1 MTTAWW
7 ETPRSLS
14 EMVEMWKTHPIFVLR
29 CANVPRSFITA
40 ALNFE
45 LADNDVIYLWRT
57 QRPSTN
63 IPTQE
68 SNMTSGTVQYAW
80 EIATE
85 AERNN
90 ALDALSA
97 KDPARLLGWDV
108 IALQHPNEPR
118 LRAFAPQPSS
128 PSFFMEIL

>member
-14 EMVEMWKTHPIFVLR
+14 EMMEMWKTNPIFVLR
-29 CANVPRSFITA
+29 CANVPRLFITA

-57 QRPSTN
+57 QRPSAG
-63 IPTQE
+63 IPTEE

-85 AERNN
+85 AEREN
-90 ALDALSA
+90 ALNALA
-97 KDPARLLGWDV
+97 TKDPARLLGWDA
-108 IALQHPNEPR
+108 IALQYPNERR
-118 LRAFAPQPSS
+118 LAPFLPHPS
-128 PSFFMEIL
+128 PSFFVCTE